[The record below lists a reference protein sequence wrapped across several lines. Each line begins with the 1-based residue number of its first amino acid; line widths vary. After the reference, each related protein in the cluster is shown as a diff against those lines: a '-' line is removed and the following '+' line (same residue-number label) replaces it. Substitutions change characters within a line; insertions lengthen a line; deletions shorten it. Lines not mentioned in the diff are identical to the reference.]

1 MTDDQKSKS
10 TASRTR
16 AGASNVSLR
25 VRRKVGEV
33 IAHWRGA
40 KKLTW
45 QNLIDKLEKDGVCS
59 YSRQTLE
66 KYDDIKHAFNERKAV
81 LRLERSGEPEY
92 ASPELQKAR
101 ERIRHLEET
110 VAERDLVIVNLRELI
125 RRWTYNG
132 SSLGIANHLR
142 AVNSNLVKVSDKK
155 LEDMMGQD
163 LPSISRGTLEEDVS
177 QTKVNRKLNIVVM
190 PPATEDDQ

>member
-1 MTDDQKSKS
+1 MTDDQKIKS
-10 TASRTR
+10 TAGRTR
-16 AGASNVSLR
+16 AGASNISLL
-25 VRRKVGEV
+25 VRRKVAEV

-45 QNLIDKLEKDGVCS
+45 QNLIDKLAKDGVCS

-66 KYDDIKHAFNERKAV
+66 KYDDIKHVFNERKAV

-110 VAERDLVIVNLRELI
+110 IAQRDLEIVNLRELI

-132 SSLGIANHLR
+132 SSLGVANHLR
-142 AVNSNLVKVSDKK
+142 TVNSDLIKKSDRE
-155 LEDMMGQD
+155 LEDMMGRD
-163 LPSISRGTLEEDVS
+163 LPSINRGTKEEDIP
-177 QTKVNRKLNIVVM
+177 QIKALPKLKIAVV
-190 PPATEDDQ
+190 PPKKEDDQ